1 MYKFNFIDDDK
12 LELVYTNK
20 NKEEKRLEFERTI
33 NDKKKFEE
41 INVRAEM
48 KLKLNL
54 TRQGLTKDDFVIVTK
69 QNGKTI
75 YNEQNYNELKDEY
88 VGTEL
93 FVIIDEI
100 IRDKFNMSFDELWLD
115 MGYTNENKT
124 ELQLFIQKFSVIING
139 GKEETVKPSK
149 EN

>member
-1 MYKFNFIDDDK
+1 
-12 LELVYTNK
+12 
-20 NKEEKRLEFERTI
+20 
-33 NDKKKFEE
+33 
-41 INVRAEM
+41 M

-54 TRQGLTKDDFVIVTK
+54 TKQGLTKDDFVITTK
-69 QNGKTI
+69 VNGKTV

-88 VGTEL
+88 VGTEV
-93 FVIIDEI
+93 FVILDEI
-100 IRDKFNMSFDELWLD
+100 IRDKFGMSFDELWLD

-149 EN
+149 ES